1 MVDMRGIALYYE
13 IQLKKNKGLT
23 ENVSFIVVLQ
33 IFAYQKIYIFSR
45 LAH

>member
-13 IQLKKNKGLT
+13 IQLKKKGLT